1 MSLFGGDSKQIFRQA
16 ALDRLA
22 SPEQTDRLDMLLPRN
37 AWFILAGFLVFVILG
52 LSWGIY
58 GRIPTTVSGTGIL
71 LSPEGVM
78 NILSTSNGTLVC
90 LKVQNEAV
98 VKAGDL
104 LAEIEHPELSKEIS
118 AAHQRLAE
126 LSKKKETSLLLQK
139 REKESVEQLIRMK
152 LAAASDTVKNYE
164 KQIVL
169 ARQKAEQQKD
179 LIAKG
184 LITRQALLE
193 TEKEIQSAEGQI
205 RELRNQQKQVE
216 SESMDLGNRQ
226 TREGMGVDAEI
237 AEQTRSVEM
246 LEKRRE
252 LNSKIYAPTD
262 GRIVEIM
269 AAEHSVITQ
278 GQPILSLESIKEG
291 TKKLEAY
298 LYIPMREGKQIHPDM
313 NVQIVPGAV
322 KRQEFGFVCGRI
334 ISVSPLPATENG
346 MQSVLGNLSLV
357 RSLMNSGPLIAVRA
371 ELLTDPASPSG
382 LKWSSGKGPELL
394 INSGTSCDAS
404 VVTREQAP
412 VTLVIPVLK
421 EYLGL

>member
-139 REKESVEQLIRMK
+139 REKESVEQLIKMK

>member
-58 GRIPTTVSGTGIL
+58 GRVPTTVSGSGIL

-78 NILSTSNGTLVC
+78 NILSTGNGTLVR

-98 VKAGDL
+98 VKTGDL

-118 AAHQRLAE
+118 GARQRLDE

-139 REKESVEQLIRMK
+139 REKESVEQLIKMK
-152 LAAASDTVKNYE
+152 LAATSDTVKNFE
-164 KQIVL
+164 KQIIL
-169 ARQKAEQQKD
+169 AKQKAEQQKD
-179 LIAKG
+179 LIARG
-184 LITRQALLE
+184 LITKQALLE

-205 RELRNQQKQVE
+205 RELRNQQKQTE
-216 SESMDLGNRQ
+216 SESMNLGNRQ
-226 TREGMGVDAEI
+226 TREEMGVDAEI
-237 AEQTRSVEM
+237 AEQTRSIEM

-252 LNSKIYAPTD
+252 LNSKIYAPTN

-291 TKKLEAY
+291 GKKLEAY
-298 LYIPMREGKQIHPDM
+298 LYIPMREGKQIQPGM
-313 NVQIVPGAV
+313 AAQIVPGAV
-322 KRQEFGFVCGRI
+322 KRQEFGFVCGKI
-334 ISVSPLPATENG
+334 VSVSPLPATENG
-346 MQSVLGNLSLV
+346 MQSVLGNMSLV

-382 LKWSSGKGPELL
+382 LKWSSGKGPELI

-412 VTLVIPVLK
+412 ITLVIPVLK
-421 EYLGL
+421 DYLGL

>member
-78 NILSTSNGTLVC
+78 NILSTSNGTLVS
-90 LKVQNEAV
+90 LKVKNEAV

-139 REKESVEQLIRMK
+139 REKESVEQLIKMK

-193 TEKEIQSAEGQI
+193 TEKEIQSVEGQI

-216 SESMDLGNRQ
+216 AESMDLGNRQ

-291 TKKLEAY
+291 AKKLEAY
-298 LYIPMREGKQIHPDM
+298 LYIPMREGKQIQPGM

-322 KRQEFGFVCGRI
+322 KRQEFGFVCGKI

-357 RSLMNSGPLIAVRA
+357 RSLMNSGPLIAIRA

-382 LKWSSGKGPELL
+382 LKWSSGKGPELI